1 MSWRI
6 QKHCGEELEQFG
18 LVIVG
23 LERVSGRYVL
33 YKVSIATF
41 AIASAGYIKGPN
53 TVDGL
58 FVGSAISESLARATV

>member
-1 MSWRI
+1 MARTREEIVGRWSVFGMSWKI
-6 QKHCGEELEQFG
+6 QKHCGEGLEQFE

-41 AIASAGYIKGPN
+41 ASASASDIER
-53 TVDGL
+53 D
-58 FVGSAISESLARATV
+58 